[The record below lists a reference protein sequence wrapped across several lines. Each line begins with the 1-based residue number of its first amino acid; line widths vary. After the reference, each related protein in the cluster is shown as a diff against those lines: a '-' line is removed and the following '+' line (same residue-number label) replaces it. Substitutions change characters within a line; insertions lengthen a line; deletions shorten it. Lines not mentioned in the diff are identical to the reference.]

1 MTTAGISG
9 SKGRTGTGEPC
20 GLLSAAGFRAGA
32 SGGLTAAERSTARAS
47 SANLTRRYLTHAE
60 LLMLARATGR
70 FETLTLVLGYC
81 GLRRF
86 TVR

>member
-1 MTTAGISG
+1 M
-9 SKGRTGTGEPC
+9 
-20 GLLSAAGFRAGA
+20 
-32 SGGLTAAERSTARAS
+32 TAAERSTARAS

-81 GLRRF
+81 GLRRVYGS
-86 TVR
+86 VRLLPCGASMWGIAC